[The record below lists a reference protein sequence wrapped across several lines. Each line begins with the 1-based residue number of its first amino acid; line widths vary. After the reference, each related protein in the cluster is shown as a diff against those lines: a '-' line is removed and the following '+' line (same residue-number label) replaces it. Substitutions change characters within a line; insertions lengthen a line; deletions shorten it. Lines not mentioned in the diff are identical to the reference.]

1 MQQLLFASEIR
12 PADEIVIPE
21 VTFKDAER
29 KLALQLI
36 AQQSSDSFDPNAYTN
51 EVKARIDAAIEEKVK
66 GKEITMTDMPRR
78 ASQNVVDL
86 MEVLRKSLKDVEG
99 SRGRAAG
106 LAARKPPQR
115 ATQVAARHRKAAKR

>member
-1 MQQLLFASEIR
+1 MQQLLFASEVR
-12 PADEIVIPE
+12 SVDEIVVPD

-36 AQQSSDSFDPNAYTN
+36 DQQSSAAFDPSAYTN

-78 ASQNVVDL
+78 ASPNVVDL
-86 MEVLRKSLKDVEG
+86 MDVLRKSLKDVEG

-106 LAARKPPQR
+106 IAARKPPQR
-115 ATQVAARHRKAAKR
+115 ATQATGRNRKAAKR